1 MAKYFFGSRLAPLRA
16 EWSALRD
23 NLSPSTIM
31 LTPFYSKCLRAL
43 TSLRGILSQQ
53 DWLGLQFS
61 ARNCYRVLL
70 KKKSSPPPI
79 LPRSWAPLLGPGFH
93 FEKHFFLVRDGF
105 SENYKDDLLWLVA
118 LRAVKVRDSL
128 WSWGYI
134 ASDCCTKCNLK
145 ETIDHCFLNCARV
158 KRVWCYFSPTLSTL
172 LSSSFVSN
180 CLFTFFFFWP
190 ATNPKY
196 ARIARY
202 LVKSILHVI
211 WKFRNKCTFHNGTE
225 RSSVIIKYIIQD
237 VKCRI
242 HVGHFRLSPNAF
254 KTAWESPLCGLTCDS
269 PVVSFL

>member
-1 MAKYFFGSRLAPLRA
+1 MVCFEGQFVPQY
-16 EWSALRD
+16 D
-23 NLSPSTIM
+23 NADAFLFQVLEGLDQSPWDPFSTGLVGPSILCKELLSG
-31 LTPFYSKCLRAL
+31 PFKKE
-43 TSLRGILSQQ
+43 
-53 DWLGLQFS
+53 
-61 ARNCYRVLL
+61 VLP
-70 KKKSSPPPI
+70 PPPI

-269 PVVSFL
+269 LVVSFLQLPVYNIGLTLVLD